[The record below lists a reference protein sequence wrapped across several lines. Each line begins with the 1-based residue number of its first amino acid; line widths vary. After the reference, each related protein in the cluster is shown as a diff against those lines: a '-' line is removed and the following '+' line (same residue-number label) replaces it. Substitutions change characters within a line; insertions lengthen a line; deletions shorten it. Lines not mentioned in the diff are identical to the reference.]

1 MSNKSGLGKLM
12 LGLGIG
18 VGAGMLLAPKKGEDL
33 RKDLK
38 NKIDELIEKAKQIDV
53 KEVSDNFANKI
64 NDFKKEI
71 EDLDK
76 EKVLAIAKEKGEALK
91 NKANDLV
98 NLAKEKGT
106 PVLEKTAADVR
117 ARAISVTKDV
127 LRRLENNEKKQGNN
141 NNKQLENKQPKEEA

>member
-1 MSNKSGLGKLM
+1 MSRRSGLGKLM
-12 LGLGIG
+12 LGIGIG

-38 NKIDELIEKAKQIDV
+38 AKIDELIEKAKQIDV
-53 KEVSDNFANKI
+53 KEVSDNFAKKI

-76 EKVLAIAKEKGEALK
+76 EKVLSIAQEKGEALK
-91 NKANDLV
+91 VKANELV
-98 NLAKEKGT
+98 ELAKEKGT

-127 LRRLENNEKKQGNN
+127 LRRLENSEKKQNNN
-141 NNKQLENKQPKEEA
+141 NNKPKQQA